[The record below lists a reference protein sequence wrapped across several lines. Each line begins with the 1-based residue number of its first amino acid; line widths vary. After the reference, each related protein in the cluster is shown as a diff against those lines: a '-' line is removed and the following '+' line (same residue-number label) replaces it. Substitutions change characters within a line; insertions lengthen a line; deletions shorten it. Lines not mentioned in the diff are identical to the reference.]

1 MSRLKNLN
9 YGRLLYRHHMKYTI
23 NKTYKCKFST
33 AKYLCIAIGSVLTAY
48 LLNGY
53 DIGKV
58 TYSMIITKDFSQ
70 KAGAIV
76 DILAKAMY
84 CDKDVFS
91 NDNYDMY
98 APYFHDNRENHN
110 TDGTMVLRV
119 PGSSIGCIR
128 FKNGIITEA
137 IAYWEHNM
145 DIHILSLDKTLRSMI
160 GSKVKFYENKLEN

>member
-23 NKTYKCKFST
+23 SNAHRCTCSTLKCIS
-33 AKYLCIAIGSVLTAY
+33 ISIGSILTAY

-58 TYSMIITKDFSQ
+58 TYSMFIVKDFSQ

-84 CDKDVFS
+84 CDRDVFS
-91 NDNYDMY
+91 YDNYDMY

-110 TDGTMVLRV
+110 VDGTMVLRV
-119 PGSSIGCIR
+119 PGSSIGCICT
-128 FKNGIITEA
+128 KNGIIIEA
-137 IAYWEHNM
+137 IAYREHNM
-145 DIHILSLDKTLRSMI
+145 DINKISLDKTLRFMI
-160 GSKVKFYENKLEN
+160 GSKVNFYEG